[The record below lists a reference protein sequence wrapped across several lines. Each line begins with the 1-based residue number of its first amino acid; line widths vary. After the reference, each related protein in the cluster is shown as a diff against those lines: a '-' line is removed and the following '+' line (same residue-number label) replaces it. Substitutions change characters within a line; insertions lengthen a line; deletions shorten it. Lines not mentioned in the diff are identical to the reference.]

1 METSPVGWTLLTCD
15 QERHGAGLLEGVDP
29 DLQDTNTHVYD
40 LFHED
45 AQVGFEDVCRAVPG
59 HFGALDKISACH
71 DPPCGHT
78 SSDCI
83 LSMSLLGNK
92 QKCF

>member
-15 QERHGAGLLEGVDP
+15 QERDGAGLKGVDP

-59 HFGALDKISACH
+59 HFGALGHICM
-71 DPPCGHT
+71 PPHV
-78 SSDCI
+78 I
-83 LSMSLLGNK
+83 IK
-92 QKCF
+92 